1 MIDSQGFRL
10 NVGIILVNDDDR
22 VFWARRVGQEAWQF
36 PQGGIDR
43 HEDADQAM
51 YRELT
56 EETGLRAE
64 HVRVIGQTRDW
75 LYYRLPSKYVRRRS
89 RPVCIGQKQRWFL
102 LRLTA
107 SEANVDLTRT
117 PQPEFDTWRWVP
129 YWQPPEEVI
138 FFKRRVYRRALREL
152 APLLSVAPDATAT
165 AVRG

>member
-1 MIDSQGFRL
+1 M
-10 NVGIILVNDDDR
+10 GIILVNDDDR
-22 VFWARRVGQEAWQF
+22 VFWARRAGQEAWQF

-51 YRELT
+51 YRELH

-64 HVRVIGQTRDW
+64 HVQVIGQTSDW
-75 LYYRLPSKYVRRRS
+75 LYYRLPSRYVRRRS

-107 SEANVDLTRT
+107 SESCVDLART
-117 PQPEFDTWRWVP
+117 PQPEFDDWRWVH

-138 FFKRRVYRRALREL
+138 FFKRRVYRCALREL
-152 APLLSVAPDATAT
+152 APLLATGLDKAGS
-165 AVRG
+165 AAAARG